1 MDGESCLNLLLNPIG
16 MCGGEHGHFVPL
28 TDEPLAEV
36 DALSLEP
43 AETMGQC
50 GACHDEDV
58 HRTD

>member
-16 MCGGEHGHFVPL
+16 VCGGEHGHFVPL
-28 TDEPLAEV
+28 TDETLAEV

>member
-1 MDGESCLNLLLNPIG
+1 VDGESCLNLLLNPIG